1 MTYSDKHQRQ
11 DGFIYSGNRHES
23 VPRALFFDKR
33 LTPLE
38 RNAWQ
43 IIRLCLDSNGT
54 TNVPTYE
61 YLQQFLTSM
70 PCTEKASTETV
81 ARALSI
87 LRLTRWLSVIK
98 RRAKDGTKQSNLYVL
113 HDSPLTPFEALSLDE
128 DYLTLVCDS
137 MNHASK
143 AIQLVAAEV
152 LDDVANDAYLSTK
165 QLPSRLDLLLNRTIE
180 QNDLEKLST
189 VHKSEGSTMD
199 LLRNQRKQISE
210 SETGT
215 QSLKTKDIRNPKS
228 AISSSNKN
236 KILLPPYLPDRF
248 YKLST
253 TQQTGILKV
262 MSKLSTEV
270 QQQVLNEWDGRCT
283 LQKINNPAA
292 YLFGITQKAIKGEL
306 NELRVE
312 PKSSEQPRIQVA
324 VKDERPASPPQD
336 KRKIQAHID
345 HLKQLLVTNR

>member
-1 MTYSDKHQRQ
+1 MNYSDKYQRQ

-43 IIRLCLDSNGT
+43 IIRLCLDNNGT
-54 TNVPTYE
+54 TTVPTYE
-61 YLQQFLTSM
+61 YLQQFLTSI
-70 PCTEKASTETV
+70 PCAEKASTETV

-98 RRAKDGTKQSNLYVL
+98 RRAKDGTKQSSLYVL

-128 DYLTLVCDS
+128 DYLTLLCDS
-137 MNHASK
+137 MSHASK

-152 LDDVANDAYLSTK
+152 LDDVANDPYLSNR
-165 QLPSRLDLLLNRTIE
+165 QLPTRLELLLNRALE
-180 QNDLEKLST
+180 QSDVEKLST
-189 VHKSEGSTMD
+189 DHKSEGSTMD
-199 LLRNQRKQISE
+199 FLRNQRKQISE

-215 QSLKTKDIRNPKS
+215 QSLKNKDIRNPKS

-236 KILLPPYLPDRF
+236 KLLLPPSLPDRF

-253 TQQTGILKV
+253 TQQTGILKI
-262 MSKLSTEV
+262 MLQLSTDI
-270 QQQVLNEWDGRCT
+270 QQQVLNEWDVRCT
-283 LQKINNPAA
+283 KHNINNPAA

-312 PKSSEQPRIQVA
+312 QKSSEQPRIQVS
-324 VKDERPASPPQD
+324 VKDERPTSPPQD

-345 HLKQLLVTNR
+345 HLKQLLVTNK

>member
-228 AISSSNKN
+228 AISSNKN

-253 TQQTGILKV
+253 TQRTGILKV
-262 MSKLSTEV
+262 MSQLSTEV

-306 NELRVE
+306 NELRTE
-312 PKSSEQPRIQVA
+312 QKSSEQPELQIEA
-324 VKDERPASPPQD
+324 KDESPTSPHQD